1 MAGNRAKVGNTV
13 ISGSNSARTRK
24 VIENKRKLQ
33 SVRSLSVCTQGKVSK
48 IQANIVRSL
57 GW

>member
-33 SVRSLSVCTQGKVSK
+33 SVRSLSVCMQGKVSK
-48 IQANIVRSL
+48 IQAHIVRSL